1 MIDIH
6 CHILPGIDDGPATLA
21 EAVRMARI
29 AVKDGIHTV
38 VATPHCFDGV
48 YNCEK
53 LDIAAACQVLE
64 EEFHLRRIPLKVVP
78 GAEVRLTPE
87 FFSLFQDN
95 KIPFLGAAK
104 ACLLIE
110 LPEMFIIDAVT
121 RVVRLLQDSN
131 VRCIV
136 AHPERN
142 SQILARPDIVSKL
155 IAAGAEMQLT
165 AASIQGDF
173 GRPQRDLARKIL
185 GTESICWLGSDGHCS
200 KRRKPRLKKAVRI
213 AGKFRKNRDVQKI
226 VQCDLGELPSIQII
240 NGEIG

>member
-6 CHILPGIDDGPATLA
+6 CHILPGVDDGPATLA

-29 AVKDGIHTV
+29 AVKDGIKTV
-38 VATPHCFDGV
+38 VATPHCFDGA

-53 LDIAAACQVLE
+53 LDIAAACRALE
-64 EEFHLRRIPLKVVP
+64 KEFHLRRIPLTVVP

-87 FFSLFQDN
+87 FLGLFRNN
-95 KIPFLGAAK
+95 KVPFLGGAK

-110 LPEMFIIDAVT
+110 LPEMFIIDGVI
-121 RVVRLLQDSN
+121 RVVRLLQESN

-142 SQILARPDIVSKL
+142 SQILARPEIVSKL

-165 AASIQGDF
+165 AASVLGDF
-173 GRPQRDLARKIL
+173 GRAQRDLARKIL
-185 GTESICWLGSDGHCS
+185 GVEGICWLASDGHCS

-213 AGKFRKNRDVQKI
+213 AGKFRKNGDVQEI
-226 VQCDLGELPSIQII
+226 VQCNIGESPSTQVSSSEV
-240 NGEIG
+240 G